1 MNLDIIE
8 RTQTIRDVA
17 SHPDRAIKQRMADA
31 AANLSL
37 AGSNQ
42 LRVETL
48 QEAVLALTTLCYAAD
63 PDGGP
68 ANLDSRTHRLLVAAP
83 WGRAGWKRWGLR
95 YWEAEML
102 RQIMIVRCQM
112 RRVDPL
118 FDYNSEARTWHVDL
132 AIYPRLDLAL
142 MYWKQNPITL
152 KEFRRHADVY
162 RERAH
167 SRTIRNRGGDAS
179 E

>member
-1 MNLDIIE
+1 MNIDTLIE
-8 RTQTIRDVA
+8 RTQTIRSTTV
-17 SHPDRAIKQRMADA
+17 DRTIKQRMAEA
-31 AANLSL
+31 ASNLSL

-42 LRVETL
+42 MRIESIT
-48 QEAVLALTTLCYAAD
+48 EAVLALTNACYEAD

-68 ANLDSRTHRLLVAAP
+68 ANLDNRTHRLLIAAP
-83 WGRAGWKRWGLR
+83 WGRAGWKKWNLR

-132 AIYPRLDLAL
+132 AIYPRLDQAL
-142 MYWKQNPITL
+142 LYWKSNPITL

-167 SRTIRNRGGDAS
+167 ARTIRNREAKTS